1 MDRGFSVDVDYA
13 AVIAALDAYGD
24 RAQSYINDASRE
36 SAQSMEREAESRLQ
50 RQLGPNAT
58 GETLAGIESMPARD
72 GNGYVVVSG
81 NDRMPMLPD
90 WIDDGTKKGKPGSH
104 TEPARPFFQVSAEL
118 EKGSHR
124 RRISDG
130 LQECAE
136 DMGLG
141 DH

>member
-1 MDRGFSVDVDYA
+1 MDRVFSVELDDA

-24 RAQSYINDASRE
+24 RAQPYINTASHD
-36 SAQSMEREAESRLQ
+36 SAESMEREAESRLR

-58 GETLAGIESMPARD
+58 GETVAGIESFPARD

-90 WIDDGTKKGKPGSH
+90 WIDDGTKRGKPRSH
-104 TEPARPFFQVSAEL
+104 SEPARPYFDVSAEL
-118 EKGSHR
+118 EKGAHR
-124 RRISDG
+124 RRISDA
-130 LQECAE
+130 LQECAD

-141 DH
+141 DR